1 MYGLPKDIYESKS
14 NAILIIAFRR
24 YATSFIYIPRHPPHT
39 QNLHFII

>member
-14 NAILIIAFRR
+14 NAILIMAFRK